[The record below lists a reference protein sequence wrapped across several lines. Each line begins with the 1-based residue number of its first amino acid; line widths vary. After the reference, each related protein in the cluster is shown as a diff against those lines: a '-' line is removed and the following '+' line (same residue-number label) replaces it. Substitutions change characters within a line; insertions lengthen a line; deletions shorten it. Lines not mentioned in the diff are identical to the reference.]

1 MTPFPAVDAL
11 LALSPTPLRS
21 AARDWLFAQRRVGS
35 VLPVDYRMLV
45 EHAGGSLRVG
55 DFLTVNV
62 PDARNP
68 NVDLLVGMGD
78 MLGGLREVKRSFGAE
93 ECPYPLWFE
102 PEGLLPWGGTDNG
115 DGLYWRTRGHPDAW
129 TVVVGE
135 SRGPAWEEHAMP
147 LADFLAAF
155 VRGRLTSALL
165 PQDVPATLRVVGT

>member
-11 LALSPTPLRS
+11 LALSRTPLRP
-21 AARDWLFAQRRVGS
+21 APRDWLIAQRRVGS
-35 VLPVDYRMLV
+35 VLPADYRMLV
-45 EHAGGSLRVG
+45 DHAGGSLRVG
-55 DFLTVNV
+55 DFLAVHV

-68 NVDLLVGMGD
+68 NADLVVRMGD
-78 MLGGLREVKRSFGAE
+78 MLGGLREAKRSGGVH

-129 TVVVGE
+129 TVVIGE
-135 SRGPAWEEHAMP
+135 SRGPGWEEHAMP

-155 VRGRLTSALL
+155 VSGAVTSALL
-165 PQDVPATLRVVGT
+165 LRSVPASLRVGGT